1 MSKKTNAL
9 KAIEQAGGIYLRD
22 VMRGPNSS
30 RECFV
35 FELNGQEFTLD
46 QSGKGAT
53 VQGFAQAIARQTK

>member
-9 KAIEQAGGIYLRD
+9 KAIEQAGAVYVRD

-35 FELNGQEFTLD
+35 FELNGKEHILD
-46 QSGKGAT
+46 ESGKGAT
-53 VQGFAQAIARQTK
+53 VQGFAKAIARQTK